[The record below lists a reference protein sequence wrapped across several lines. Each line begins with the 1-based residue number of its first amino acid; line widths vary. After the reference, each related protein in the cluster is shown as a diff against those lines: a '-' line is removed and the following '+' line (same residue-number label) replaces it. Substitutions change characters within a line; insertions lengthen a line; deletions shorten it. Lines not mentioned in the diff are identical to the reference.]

1 MEQYVGKSDYEKTR
15 EDALSFKAGDR
26 FHVAS
31 KADAKWWSVYAVS
44 TGDRGYVPSE
54 LLEQYID
61 TTAGKVAEELS
72 KSKFGDCKRVTLT
85 ELKSRIAPAPV
96 AAGPD
101 DASPQDSP
109 ELTIIKPLSEVT
121 QLPEIIWVSH
131 EMIANRSIQKKLT
144 NPHLESKLHV
154 KLNKEIKLNN
164 ALGGAQNLGKPEL
177 EKVMQRR
184 KPDAEGRVGPIRPE
198 KSIPKPAATDE
209 LAEQLSKR
217 TQKLED
223 AEKQAE
229 REAEIE
235 NQKPEFMKVSLK
247 KTKATSS

>member
-121 QLPEIIWVSH
+121 QLPEDCQQVH
-131 EMIANRSIQKKLT
+131 PKKLT